1 MWWFDDRRSFLI
13 NKQWV
18 KQRGQI
24 LDNNNTLFNT
34 TNYQSLVRQL
44 NLYGFRKVKRSKN
57 PIDEKYINHIH
68 RLSTVSG
75 PPHEQDIDEFRHT
88 FFRGDQDIG
97 EEKIKYI
104 KRQKPFKPTAKNQA
118 PEPWPARQGGGRIPR
133 SPPPFSDNQ
142 SMSQLDPYDDYEET
156 NWYQQMVFPHH
167 GQQMVFPLP
176 DLNGDVTDVQSPTSS
191 TIATLS

>member
-1 MWWFDDRRSFLI
+1 MIFVD
-13 NKQWV
+13 
-18 KQRGQI
+18 
-24 LDNNNTLFNT
+24 
-34 TNYQSLVRQL
+34 
-44 NLYGFRKVKRSKN
+44 

-142 SMSQLDPYDDYEET
+142 SMSQELFLNPMDPLW
-156 NWYQQMVFPHH
+156 NQK
-167 GQQMVFPLP
+167 LP
-176 DLNGDVTDVQSPTSS
+176 FSY
-191 TIATLS
+191 IR